1 MLISGS
7 SGPAHWGEKARE
19 VDIYDMKG
27 ILEGLLE
34 ASGLDK
40 WRVIPYPTG
49 RGLTECG
56 LAIEIAD
63 SYVGFAGR
71 IRPDVLKFFG
81 IGQDVFV
88 GELDLAGLAGRGRA
102 KYRTLPKY
110 PRVRRDVAFGMP
122 AATEAGGMLDVIRNA
137 AGGLL
142 ESVAVFDVYQG
153 QNVPAGTKSIA
164 FALELM
170 SRDKTL
176 TEAEIDGV
184 MQRVV
189 RDVEIQC
196 GATLRG
202 VK

>member
-1 MLISGS
+1 M
-7 SGPAHWGEKARE
+7 
-19 VDIYDMKG
+19 
-27 ILEGLLE
+27 
-34 ASGLDK
+34 
-40 WRVIPYPTG
+40 
-49 RGLTECG
+49 
-56 LAIEIAD
+56 
-63 SYVGFAGR
+63 
-71 IRPDVLKFFG
+71 
-81 IGQDVFV
+81 
-88 GELDLAGLAGRGRA
+88 

-110 PRVRRDVAFGMP
+110 PRVRRDVAFGVSV
-122 AATEAGGMLDVIRNA
+122 AAEAGRMLEIIRNA
-137 AGGLL
+137 AGSLL

-170 SRDKTL
+170 SREKTL
-176 TEAEIDGV
+176 TESEIDDV